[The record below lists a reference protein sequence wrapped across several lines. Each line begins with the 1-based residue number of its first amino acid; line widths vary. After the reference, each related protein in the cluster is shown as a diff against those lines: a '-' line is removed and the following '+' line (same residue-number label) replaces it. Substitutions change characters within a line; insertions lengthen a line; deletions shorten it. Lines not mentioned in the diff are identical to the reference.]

1 MTRFSV
7 ELYRPELLPQVLRLE
22 RSFWGTSR
30 SHAAALFDWKYR
42 QNPYT
47 SEPLFYVGLRE
58 GQVVGARGMLGSC
71 WEVGDSGERAVLPVA
86 ADLMIDPAHRDSG
99 LYRALNDFSRADL
112 ERRGYTHMLN
122 LSPTTAN
129 TIASVVTMGW
139 RAVDAVRELSRRE
152 PSLSMAV
159 RLRLGERGLELR
171 QRAVEL
177 ARAARAAIGMK
188 TFRHLDRS
196 ARSGLGRHGSPISI
210 DRRPRSQAM
219 ADLIHRIGSEAR
231 IRHVRDAA
239 YFDWKLRNP
248 VADYRFLY
256 WGAPVL
262 EGYLILQEQRTMLQV
277 NILDWEAR
285 DPAIR
290 TGLLRAALDWGRF
303 RNLHVWSATL
313 GDADRLALRDGGFS
327 PPPSDSLTARHGR
340 KLLVRPVGSAAEE
353 KCWFLGDHR
362 IDRADQWALRML
374 YSDMV

>member
-7 ELYRPELLPQVLRLE
+7 ERFRPELLPQVLRLE
-22 RSFWGTSR
+22 RFFWGASA

-47 SEPLFYVGLRE
+47 SDPLFYVALRD

-71 WEVGDSGERAVLPVA
+71 WEVGDSGERVVLPVA

-122 LSPTTAN
+122 LSPTTGNAI
-129 TIASVVTMGW
+129 TSVVTMGW
-139 RAVDAVRELSRRE
+139 RAVDALRELSRRE
-152 PSLSMAV
+152 PALGTAV
-159 RLRLGERGLELR
+159 RLRLDEHGLALR
-171 QRAVEL
+171 KRAVEL
-177 ARAARAAIGMK
+177 ARTVRAALGIN

-196 ARSGLGRHGSPISI
+196 TRSGAGGRGSPISV
-210 DRRPRSQAM
+210 DRRPRAEAM

-231 IRHVRDAA
+231 IHHVRDAA
-239 YFDWKLRNP
+239 YLDWKLRNP
-248 VADYRFLY
+248 GADYRFLY

-290 TGLLRAALDWGRF
+290 IGLLHAALWGRF
-303 RNLHVWSATL
+303 RNLHVWSAAL
-313 GDADRLALRDGGFS
+313 GDADHVALRDCGFS
-327 PPPSDSLTARHGR
+327 RPPSDPLTARHGR
-340 KLLVRPVGSAAEE
+340 KLLVRPVGSVAEE
-353 KCWFLGDHR
+353 KCWFLGEHR